1 MIFAIPHPA
10 QSESC
15 SVKLWRGVGGAP
27 LCLFATPWTVAHQ
40 VLLSM
45 GFPRQEYWIGLP
57 CSPPRN
63 LPDLGMEP
71 TSPVSATLAGRF
83 FTTGPPVRPHG
94 QVLTQPSSFCLYR
107 SQACGDHHGLW
118 NHDVPL
124 IEEGL
129 EPGHRMGTS
138 AKRLSIHA
146 WEGLGD
152 GPTAGMLQCCSIID
166 LS

>member
-1 MIFAIPHPA
+1 MCVCWGRGGGCVA
-10 QSESC
+10 Q
-15 SVKLWRGVGGAP
+15 
-27 LCLFATPWTVAHQ
+27 LCLFATPWTVDHQ
-40 VLLSM
+40 ALLSM

-71 TSPVSATLAGRF
+71 TSPVSTLAGRF
-83 FTTGPPVRPHG
+83 FTTGPPGRPHG

-107 SQACGDHHGLW
+107 SRACGDHHGPW
-118 NHDVPL
+118 NHDAPL
-124 IEEGL
+124 IGEGL
-129 EPGHRMGTS
+129 EPGRRMGTS

-152 GPTAGMLQCCSIID
+152 GPTARMLRCCSIID